1 MTSRSLQRE
10 DYSPF
15 PNNFTPKHLEKDIED
30 SPFFRRLKETADK
43 EPGVLTVAQR
53 DFVRMW
59 HTQADGVYTLRQD
72 FVQTAFDHIKSQG
85 HAWSLYHDIW
95 NNLGRLLPMA
105 DIGRHASRVHTEDGN
120 LHRTTS
126 PHDSKPL
133 TANTVIAVASD
144 PSVSIAS
151 EYTDEAAT
159 TDSEESVVVDDPSS
173 SSSDEKFRG
182 LFDAHRD
189 PEIDEYN
196 DENATTGEPA
206 ATYMYSEEP
215 VVVNE
220 PWAQYDM
227 DEADYYYASIHGLH
241 AAPRETLNVNTFRSE
256 FHSLGHSLYRNPVLR
271 GYGTSNMCYSP
282 KLGDAV
288 PKLGSD
294 VITPAP
300 PPKDVVT
307 PSAPKLGGNP
317 RKVRNYNTYD
327 YNQPDS
333 Q

>member
-133 TANTVIAVASD
+133 TANTVIAVASE

-159 TDSEESVVVDDPSS
+159 TDSEESVVVDDTSS
-173 SSSDEKFRG
+173 SSSDEEFRG

-196 DENATTGEPA
+196 DEDATADEPATTD
-206 ATYMYSEEP
+206 SEEP
-215 VVVNE
+215 VVVNATNRYFDKGS

-227 DEADYYYASIHGLH
+227 DETDYYYASICGLH
-241 AAPRETLNVNTFRSE
+241 ATPRGTLEVNTFRGRSE
-256 FHSLGHSLYRNPVLR
+256 FHSLSNPH
-271 GYGTSNMCYSP
+271 
-282 KLGDAV
+282 
-288 PKLGSD
+288 
-294 VITPAP
+294 
-300 PPKDVVT
+300 
-307 PSAPKLGGNP
+307 
-317 RKVRNYNTYD
+317 KVHDYNTDNYNLPD
-327 YNQPDS
+327 YQ
-333 Q
+333 

>member
-72 FVQTAFDHIKSQG
+72 FVRTAFDHIKSQG

-95 NNLGRLLPMA
+95 DNLGRLLPMA

-159 TDSEESVVVDDPSS
+159 TDSEESVVVDDP
-173 SSSDEKFRG
+173 
-182 LFDAHRD
+182 
-189 PEIDEYN
+189 
-196 DENATTGEPA
+196 
-206 ATYMYSEEP
+206 
-215 VVVNE
+215 
-220 PWAQYDM
+220 WAQYDM

-241 AAPRETLNVNTFRSE
+241 ATPRETLNVNTFRSE

-282 KLGDAV
+282 KLGDAYFR
-288 PKLGSD
+288 
-294 VITPAP
+294 TTA
-300 PPKDVVT
+300 
-307 PSAPKLGGNP
+307 N
-317 RKVRNYNTYD
+317 
-327 YNQPDS
+327 
-333 Q
+333 